1 MTKKLTIIYPLRVQ
15 AVINRDISASTDICN
30 CQCQAAAIMYK
41 LPGFSMDDASTS
53 QSAASISA
61 LNHTV
66 DYISNRF
73 NLDYQDRG
81 REFYGPNRNLLDRRF
96 SFCL

>member
-1 MTKKLTIIYPLRVQ
+1 
-15 AVINRDISASTDICN
+15 
-30 CQCQAAAIMYK
+30 MYK
-41 LPGFSMDDASTS
+41 LPGFSRDDASTP
-53 QSAASISA
+53 QSAASLSA

-81 REFYGPNRNLLDRRF
+81 GESYGPNRNLLNRRF
-96 SFCL
+96 SFCYKSRLFIAAKIKPLLLLIPYRLF